1 VPLVGNA
8 HLTLLIRKNPAS
20 KKYPLIF
27 RMAITTLM
35 SMNLALIIASS
46 VILGLCI
53 MNVINLSAPLSLT
66 KETVNCIFD
75 AGLTTSGM
83 LIAVVGIL
91 LSIFISQNLKEKPA
105 GSKIRSLIWALTISI
120 AASFSMSIFA
130 LYLINYPGSEI
141 LTIILVNLFFA
152 VIIVIVASIIG
163 TVCNILK

>member
-1 VPLVGNA
+1 
-8 HLTLLIRKNPAS
+8 
-20 KKYPLIF
+20 
-27 RMAITTLM
+27 
-35 SMNLALIIASS
+35 MNLAIVIVAC
-46 VILGLCI
+46 VILGLSI
-53 MNVINLSAPLSLT
+53 VNITNLFAPLSLA

-91 LSIFISQNLKEKPA
+91 LSIFISQNLKEKPS
-105 GSKIRSLIWALTISI
+105 GSSISQLIWSLTLSI

-163 TVCNILK
+163 TVYNVLK